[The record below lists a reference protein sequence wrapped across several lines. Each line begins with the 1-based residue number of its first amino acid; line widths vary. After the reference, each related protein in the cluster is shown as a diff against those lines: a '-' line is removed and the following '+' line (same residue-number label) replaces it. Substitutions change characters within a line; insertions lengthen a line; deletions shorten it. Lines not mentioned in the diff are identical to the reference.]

1 MLYLGDRE
9 TVLVIKNA
17 RVVSCV
23 INQGVI
29 DMNAKQ
35 AKKIRR
41 VAKAACVKY
50 GIAVGT
56 TYKLGNDKGQIVL
69 GDCMRKNIKV
79 LKKHR
84 FVLDAA

>member
-1 MLYLGDRE
+1 M
-9 TVLVIKNA
+9 
-17 RVVSCV
+17 VSCV

-35 AKKIRR
+35 VKKIRR

-79 LKKHR
+79 LKKHG
-84 FVLDAA
+84 FKLDAV

>member
-9 TVLVIKNA
+9 TVLVIKNS

-35 AKKIRR
+35 VKKIRR

-84 FVLDAA
+84 FLLDAA

>member
-35 AKKIRR
+35 VKKIRR

-84 FVLDAA
+84 FGLDAD

>member
-23 INQGVI
+23 INLGVI

-35 AKKIRR
+35 VKKIRR
-41 VAKAACVKY
+41 VAKAACLKY

-79 LKKHR
+79 LKKHG
-84 FVLDAA
+84 FKLDAV

>member
-35 AKKIRR
+35 VKKIRR

-79 LKKHR
+79 LKKHD
-84 FVLDAA
+84 FTLDAV

>member
-35 AKKIRR
+35 VKKIRR

-79 LKKHR
+79 LKKHG
-84 FVLDAA
+84 FKLDAV